1 MQGLSSALSARLY
14 PPSRP
19 ELPVADLSDSTP
31 RGRADRSPLTTQERR
46 RVVVAAVAPVALAAV
61 LLTPVAVLGAATA
74 GEVLVA
80 ALVYGGLLGL
90 TAAFVTYDRVQAR
103 QCPRCASR
111 NERSATACRDCGY
124 DLVEAPRFAC
134 AERHAI
140 YLEDGLCDCGRRLQ
154 RLPTARGIGPEVVW
168 VLKAGA
174 WLLAFLVLVGLIL
187 QWTSR

>member
-1 MQGLSSALSARLY
+1 M
-14 PPSRP
+14 
-19 ELPVADLSDSTP
+19 ADQEQTP
-31 RGRADRSPLTTQERR
+31 RTRADRSPLTPGERR
-46 RVVVAAVAPVALAAV
+46 RVAVAAVLPVALAAV
-61 LLTPVAVLGAATA
+61 VLTPVAVLGAATV
-74 GEVLVA
+74 GEVVVA

-90 TAAFVTYDRVQAR
+90 TTAFVTYDRVQAR

-111 NERSATACRDCGY
+111 NARSAMVCRDCGY

-134 AERHAI
+134 AERHAT

-168 VLKAGA
+168 VLKAGG

>member
-1 MQGLSSALSARLY
+1 
-14 PPSRP
+14 
-19 ELPVADLSDSTP
+19 VADQEQTP
-31 RGRADRSPLTTQERR
+31 RTRADRSPLTTAERR
-46 RVVVAAVAPVALAAV
+46 RVVVAAVLPIALGAV
-61 LLTPVAVLGAATA
+61 VLTPFAVLGAATA
-74 GEVLVA
+74 GEVVVA

-90 TAAFVTYDRVQAR
+90 TAAFVTYDRMQAR

-111 NERSATACRDCGY
+111 SDRGATVCSDCGY
-124 DLVEAPRFAC
+124 DLVEAPRYAC
-134 AERHAI
+134 AERHAV